1 MNSSAFETVV
11 GHARQ
16 REYFS
21 ALLNANSVGHA
32 YCFKG
37 AAGIGKAHFANCFL
51 RALLCHSADDRLKY
65 DSANHPDFL
74 AIVSEETILS
84 EKIDALRQFIYK
96 RPLLS
101 ALKAVLIDDVA
112 NLNEVAQN
120 KLLKI
125 IEEPPGHAV
134 LLLVTNRPG
143 QLIDTLLSR
152 VVQVNFNPLSSA
164 EMAAL
169 IKRHQ
174 LPYDAS
180 LVAIADGSF
189 GAYMRRQSDQKFIAD
204 SQKIVDMVL
213 ATGKA
218 VAPDWLN
225 DLANLDAYKEDAN
238 HLFYLL
244 KASLRDLLVYA
255 KLGKAASF
263 KMLNLNDVATIDNK
277 AIKSAV
283 IYDMINSVNRAE
295 AAIER
300 GQNYSLITEK
310 LFFDI
315 REAKWL
321 M

>member
-1 MNSSAFETVV
+1 T
-11 GHARQ
+11 
-16 REYFS
+16 
-21 ALLNANSVGHA
+21 
-32 YCFKG
+32 
-37 AAGIGKAHFANCFL
+37 
-51 RALLCHSADDRLKY
+51 ADDRLKY

-84 EKIDALRQFIYK
+84 EKIDVLRQFIYK
-96 RPLLS
+96 KPLL
-101 ALKAVLIDDVA
+101 ATIKAVLIDDVA

-152 VVQVNFNPLSSA
+152 VVQVNFNPLSGA

-169 IKRHQ
+169 IGRHQ
-174 LPYDAS
+174 LLYDDS

-189 GAYMRRQSDQKFIAD
+189 GAYMRRQSDSKFIED
-204 SQKIVDMVL
+204 SQKIIDMVL

-218 VAPDWLN
+218 VAPEWLN
-225 DLANLDAYKEDAN
+225 DLANLDAYKEDTN

-255 KLGKAASF
+255 KAGKAASF
-263 KMLNLNDVATIDNK
+263 KLLNLNDVAAIDNK

>member
-1 MNSSAFETVV
+1 MNSSAFDTVV
-11 GHARQ
+11 GHDRQ

-37 AAGIGKAHFANCFL
+37 AAGIGKAYFANCFL
-51 RALLCHSADDRLKY
+51 RALLCRSADDRLKY
-65 DSANHPDFL
+65 DSSNHPDFL
-74 AIVSEETILS
+74 AIVSEDTILS
-84 EKIDALRQFIYK
+84 EKIDELRQFIYK
-96 RPLLS
+96 KPLLS

-152 VVQVNFNPLSSA
+152 VVQVNFNPLSGA

-169 IKRHQ
+169 IERHQ
-174 LPYDAS
+174 LPYEVS
-180 LVAIADGSF
+180 LVAISDGSF
-189 GAYMRRQSDQKFIAD
+189 GAYLHCQSDRQFIED
-204 SQKIVDMVL
+204 SQKIIDMVL

-218 VAPDWLN
+218 VAPDWLK
-225 DLANLDAYKEDAN
+225 DLAHLEAYKEDTN
-238 HLFYLL
+238 RLFYLL

-255 KLGKAASF
+255 KLGKAANL
-263 KMLNLNDVATIDNK
+263 KMINLNDVATINNK